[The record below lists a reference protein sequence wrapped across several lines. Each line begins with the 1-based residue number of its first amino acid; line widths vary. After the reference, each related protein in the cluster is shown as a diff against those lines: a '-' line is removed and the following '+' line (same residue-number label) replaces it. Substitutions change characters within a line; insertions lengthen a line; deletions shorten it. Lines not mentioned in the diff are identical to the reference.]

1 MSTDAAEVD
10 LVLEVPPD
18 EQEAY
23 VQTSYRDY
31 LRIWRRLRR
40 GVKLARTNGDIES
53 EARLSHELR
62 HLWPRPEVIAKQVD
76 VIDFDLDVGLPS
88 VLGDR
93 SAERTAEG
101 EALA

>member
-31 LRIWRRLRR
+31 LRIWRRQQP
-40 GVKLARTNGDIES
+40 V
-53 EARLSHELR
+53 
-62 HLWPRPEVIAKQVD
+62 Q
-76 VIDFDLDVGLPS
+76 
-88 VLGDR
+88 
-93 SAERTAEG
+93 
-101 EALA
+101 

>member
-1 MSTDAAEVD
+1 MTSTSADFEAVID
-10 LVLEVPPD
+10 VPAD
-18 EQEAY
+18 EQDAY
-23 VQTSYRDY
+23 VQTAYRDY

-40 GVKLARTNGDIES
+40 GMKLARTMGDIES

-62 HLWPRPEVIAKQVD
+62 HLWPRPEVIAQLVD
-76 VIDFDLDVGLPS
+76 VIDFDLDVGVPS

-93 SAERTAEG
+93 SAERATEG